1 MQTLKVNIKEKYKN
15 KSDLTKILG
24 VPWYKNRDNL
34 SVVGSG
40 FNEKLKTKR
49 NVLSYIVSIYDPLGL
64 TSVSHITGKVNYS
77 SLYTEGARTKL
88 FIYLLVSIVYY
99 GGQKNKQTKEWK
111 EKKRSGNNLCIFA
124 IYQGV
129 LIFSRLK
136 EWLDN

>member
-77 SLYTEGARTKL
+77 SLYTKGARTKL

-99 GGQKNKQTKEWK
+99 GERKKNKQ
-111 EKKRSGNNLCIFA
+111 RSGKRIK
-124 IYQGV
+124 GV
-129 LIFSRLK
+129 EIICVF
-136 EWLDN
+136 